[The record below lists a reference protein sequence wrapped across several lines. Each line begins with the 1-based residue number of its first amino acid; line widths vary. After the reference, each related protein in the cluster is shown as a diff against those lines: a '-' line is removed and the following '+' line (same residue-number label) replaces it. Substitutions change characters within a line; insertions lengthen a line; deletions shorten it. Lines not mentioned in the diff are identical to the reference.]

1 MRTNKGLDDPE
12 YAASAWGRFRKIL
25 WWMGGAALIAV
36 ALAELWLWW
45 AMGDEL
51 NLFTAV
57 AVAIGF
63 FVTIMV
69 TAVLMGLIF
78 LSSGSGH
85 DEQVDDVVKDDG
97 RP

>member
-12 YAASAWGRFRKIL
+12 YAAFAWARFRKIL

-36 ALAELWLWW
+36 GLAELWLWW
-45 AMGDEL
+45 AMGDAL
-51 NLFTAV
+51 DLFTIV

-85 DEQVDDVVKDDG
+85 DEQVDHRDD
-97 RP
+97 

>member
-1 MRTNKGLDDPE
+1 MRQDKGLDDPE
-12 YAASAWGRFRKIL
+12 YAAFAWARFRRIL
-25 WWMGGAALIAV
+25 WWMAGAALIAV

-45 AMGDEL
+45 TIDEL
-51 NLFTAV
+51 DWFTA
-57 AVAIGF
+57 AATGIGF

-85 DEQVDDVVKDDG
+85 DERVDEVARGDD
-97 RP
+97 